1 MTSADAG
8 PPPGDGPA
16 AAGGGVALGA
26 EELAYRARA
35 LAQTH
40 PLTPLAKRY
49 LDQAVAVQRTSQ
61 PVPEIGVWAG
71 ASLLCGYCLRR
82 VEEDGAGLR
91 LQAVEEGVDLPDHEQ
106 LDQAAAQIA
115 AELRTDDA
123 GGHLLSR
130 DPDAVIDALDR
141 IIFSEVR
148 NRLDHWKDSIDQ
160 KAWEELEEYITWWVV
175 KGYALRVAERRL
187 GVLA

>member
-1 MTSADAG
+1 VTSADAG
-8 PPPGDGPA
+8 PPPDAGPA
-16 AAGGGVALGA
+16 ATDSGLTLGA

-40 PLTPLAKRY
+40 PMTPLAKRY

-82 VEEDGAGLR
+82 VEENEAGLR
-91 LQAVEEGVDLPDHEQ
+91 LEAVEEGESLPDHEE
-106 LDQAAAQIA
+106 LDALAGEIA

-123 GGHLLSR
+123 GGHLLSA

-148 NRLDHWKDSIDQ
+148 NRLDHWKESIDQ